1 MPIKGRIKKLNNVI
15 THKLAMLGRWV
26 ALTVSFV
33 PSAENPKM
41 ALNTPTDPTTEHT
54 MIIVL
59 SIAMFHQ
66 RTRERWIEAQP
77 LAIRSTP
84 VYVCLYIESLA
95 QLVDTFYLQRSLV
108 DGETHD

>member
-1 MPIKGRIKKLNNVI
+1 VH
-15 THKLAMLGRWV
+15 TLAKLGRWV

-41 ALNTPTDPTTEHT
+41 ALNTPRDPTTEHT

-66 RTRERWIEAQP
+66 IRERGGRGAT
-77 LAIRSTP
+77 ASYS
-84 VYVCLYIESLA
+84 VYTSLCI
-95 QLVDTFYLQRSLV
+95 LI
-108 DGETHD
+108 